1 MRRILFS
8 AFLVCSALIATAQ
21 IDTTAPTTKI
31 FRPVPTRSKDHL
43 MIQFGGA
50 FWQNKP
56 DSIKTKGFSR
66 SFNFYL
72 LWDFPFKASP
82 NLSLAIGPGL
92 STDHVFLDKMTA
104 GIKDNTTRVVFD
116 DVSDTVHFKKYKVS
130 TAFLELPIEL
140 RFSSNPEDD
149 GNSFKAALGLK
160 AGFMIAAWVKG
171 KDLEAVNGNT
181 VNEYILKE
189 KDKHFFNTARFSAT
203 ARVGY
208 GHFSAFGSYS
218 FTPLF
223 REGFGPKMNAM
234 SIGLTL
240 SGL

>member
-1 MRRILFS
+1 
-8 AFLVCSALIATAQ
+8 
-21 IDTTAPTTKI
+21 
-31 FRPVPTRSKDHL
+31 

-50 FWQNKP
+50 MWQNKP

-66 SFNFYL
+66 SFNVYL
-72 LWDFPFKASP
+72 LWDFPFKTSP
-82 NLSLAIGPGL
+82 KLSLALGPGL

-104 GIKDNTTRVVFD
+104 GIKDNTTKVIFD
-116 DVSDTVHFKKYKVS
+116 DQSDTIHFKKYKVA

-140 RFSSNPEDD
+140 RFSSNPESD
-149 GNSFKAALGLK
+149 GSSFKAALGLK
-160 AGFMIAAWVKG
+160 AGALIAAWVKG

-181 VNEYILKE
+181 VNEYIVKE
-189 KDKHFFNTARFSAT
+189 KDKRFFNNFRFSAI
-203 ARVGY
+203 ARLGY
-208 GHFSAFGSYS
+208 GHFTLFGSYS

-223 REGFGPKMNAM
+223 REGQGPKMNAM